1 MGGLAPILASLLA
14 VDIHAFTK
22 RIRRN
27 AILYAIAGFFMLTAY
42 AAGVTALG
50 IYLATMMD
58 PAAAAAV
65 VAFAAFI
72 VALIFFC
79 AVMISNRAEEKRR
92 RQAAAANS
100 GKAMMLTAAMTAL
113 PMVIRSKPLAAV
125 AIAGGLALV
134 LGKTLGGGPGDPGDE
149 T

>member
-14 VDIHAFTK
+14 ADVGAFT
-22 RIRRN
+22 RRMRRN
-27 AILYAIAGFFMLTAY
+27 AVLYAIAGFSMLTAY

-50 IYLATMMD
+50 IYLATMMH

-79 AVMISNRAEEKRR
+79 VIMLSNRAEQRRR

-100 GKAMMLTAAMTAL
+100 GKAMMLTAAMSAL

-125 AIAGGLALV
+125 AIAGGLAMV
-134 LGKTLGGGPGDPGDE
+134 LGKTFGGSGSSGDE
-149 T
+149 S

>member
-27 AILYAIAGFFMLTAY
+27 AVLYAIAGFFMLTAY

-134 LGKTLGGGPGDPGDE
+134 LGKTLGGGSGDPGDE

>member
-14 VDIHAFTK
+14 VDIGAFTK
-22 RIRRN
+22 RMRRN
-27 AILYAIAGFFMLTAY
+27 AVLYAIAGFFMLTAY
-42 AAGVTALG
+42 VAGVTALG
-50 IYLATMMD
+50 IYLATMMH

-72 VALIFFC
+72 VALIFFL
-79 AVMISNRAEEKRR
+79 AIMLSNRAEQKRR

-100 GKAMMLTAAMTAL
+100 GKAMMLTAAMSAL

-125 AIAGGLALV
+125 AIAGGLAMV
-134 LGKTLGGGPGDPGDE
+134 LGKTLGGSGSSNDE
-149 T
+149 S

>member
-27 AILYAIAGFFMLTAY
+27 AVLYAIAGFFMLTAY

-50 IYLATMMD
+50 IYLATMMH

-72 VALIFFC
+72 VALIFFL
-79 AVMISNRAEEKRR
+79 AVMLSNRAEEKRR

-100 GKAMMLTAAMTAL
+100 GKAMMLTAAMSAL

-125 AIAGGLALV
+125 AIAGGLAMV
-134 LGKTLGGGPGDPGDE
+134 LGKTLGGSGRSGDE